1 MKVKLLRFVFNASKV
16 FLELL
21 DTNLNMVSYFLCYVY
36 DILVLFFMIL
46 RKFLLIKMKYMFN
59 VDILLYIGPIWRLS
73 TNILYATVICTKND
87 LIGRYTIS
95 HPYYNI

>member
-46 RKFLLIKMKYMFN
+46 RKILLIKMKYMFN
-59 VDILLYIGPIWRLS
+59 VDILLYIGLIWRLS
-73 TNILYATVICTKND
+73 TNIL
-87 LIGRYTIS
+87 
-95 HPYYNI
+95 